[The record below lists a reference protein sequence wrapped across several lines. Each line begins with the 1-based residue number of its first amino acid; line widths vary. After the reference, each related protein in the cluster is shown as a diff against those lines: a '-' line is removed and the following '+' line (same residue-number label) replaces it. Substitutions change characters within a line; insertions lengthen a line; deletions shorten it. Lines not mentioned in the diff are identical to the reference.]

1 MVLMRRGQL
10 MVWVCRVL
18 IAGIAMFAAQPGTV
32 GASQQPRE
40 VPANIAIHDLLDDP
54 DRYDGRRVVVAGFVS
69 SIEFERGRRGSEYAV
84 LMLEESGTGAPKTV
98 HAVKVISLT
107 FPKIR
112 KCQYALI
119 QGVYHREGKQA
130 GRPYEFFIDAEA
142 VLEND
147 SEGSGRLPS
156 DCEKKL

>member
-1 MVLMRRGQL
+1 
-10 MVWVCRVL
+10 
-18 IAGIAMFAAQPGTV
+18 MFSAHPGTA
-32 GASQQPRE
+32 GAAQQPRD
-40 VPANIAIHDLLDDP
+40 VPANVAIHDLLDDP

-84 LMLEESGTGAPKTV
+84 LMVQETGTGAPQTV

-119 QGVYHREGKQA
+119 QGVYHREGRQA
-130 GRPYEFFIDAEA
+130 GRAYEFFIDADA

-147 SEGSGRLPS
+147 SAESGRFPS
-156 DCEKKL
+156 ECEKKL